1 MNHFL
6 QDAYND
12 LPDTLLHL
20 AYEPPFTLFESKGC
34 RSIYN
39 VNTAQRK
46 FRKCICY

>member
-20 AYEPPFTLFESKGC
+20 AYEHPLLFLRVKGAGQA
-34 RSIYN
+34 IM
-39 VNTAQRK
+39 
-46 FRKCICY
+46 